1 MRKLIQEAKYDI
13 ICDTCGRALE
23 SQIKSDGIKLIIVD
37 TQYDFCSNDCLISF
51 INVACTKEKN
61 ND

>member
-1 MRKLIQEAKYDI
+1 MRRLVQEAKYDV

-37 TQYDFCSNDCLISF
+37 TEYDFCSMKCLVSF
-51 INVACTKEKN
+51 LYAEITKEK
-61 ND
+61 